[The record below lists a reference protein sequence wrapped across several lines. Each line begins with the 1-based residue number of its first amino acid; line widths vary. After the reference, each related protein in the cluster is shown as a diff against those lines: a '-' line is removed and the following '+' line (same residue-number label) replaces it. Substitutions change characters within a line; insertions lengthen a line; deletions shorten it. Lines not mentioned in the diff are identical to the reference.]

1 MRLPLLSICLI
12 FLFASCENKEITQD
26 IIKNERRILL
36 AYLGGDNSL
45 SNEIDERKNALIVGF
60 QQSLLRDPNDVLL
73 IFADT
78 EDNPTSL
85 TEISTLGIRNS
96 LMMESDNLDASDPS
110 ILKLLVNRMCDFYR
124 ADSYGLIVFSHGTA
138 WMPEKGMQFPSDG
151 DDSSSPT
158 RGVITD
164 HENEMNLIDFAD
176 AVTLPNSKKWDFIIF
191 ENCYMGS
198 VEVVY
203 ELKDKTKYML
213 ASSAE
218 VLSPGMMPIYGSQ
231 LSLLLVDEA
240 DLNTFAQAYF
250 DYYNSMN
257 GVMRSATVSV
267 VCTENIDQLAT
278 LATEVFDGYLPD
290 EKTLNSW
297 QHFNRN
303 LRHYFFD
310 LEQMMVSADSECRDR
325 LTSILERIV
334 TYKAAT
340 PEFASGDY
348 YDFKIENFCGISGY
362 FPQSDFV
369 YLNDYYRRT
378 QWGRKVFY

>member
-1 MRLPLLSICLI
+1 M
-12 FLFASCENKEITQD
+12 TQD
-26 IIKNERRILL
+26 VVNNERRILL
-36 AYLGGDNSL
+36 AFLGGDNSL
-45 SNEIDERKNALIVGF
+45 SDEIDERRNALIEGF
-60 QQSLLRDPNDVLL
+60 QISLRHDPNDVLL
-73 IFADT
+73 IFADA
-78 EDNPTSL
+78 EGKPSSL
-85 TEISTLGIRNS
+85 TEVSALGVRNS
-96 LMMESDNLDASDPS
+96 LMMESENLDAADPAV
-110 ILKLLVNRMCDFYR
+110 LKTLVNRIFNFYQ

-151 DDSSSPT
+151 EDSSSPT

-164 HENEMNLIDFAD
+164 HENEMGLIDFAD
-176 AVTLPNSKKWDFIIF
+176 AVTLPDNNKWDFIIF

-198 VEVVY
+198 VEVIY
-203 ELKDKTKYML
+203 ELKDKTRNIL

-231 LSLLLVDEA
+231 LPLLLVDEA
-240 DLNTFAQAYF
+240 DLNAFAKAYF

-267 VCTENIDQLAT
+267 VRTENIDQLAT
-278 LATEVFDGYLPD
+278 LAAEVFDGYLPD

-310 LEQMMVSADSECRDR
+310 LEQMMVSADSECSGR
-325 LTSILERIV
+325 LTSILERII

-348 YDFKIENFCGISGY
+348 YDFKIEDFCGISGY

-378 QWGRKVFY
+378 LWGKKVFYKDYQ